1 MQGGRQ
7 PGLAAPADPGEVT
20 AAASD
25 EASDETIDAA
35 LAPLDALHAA
45 VLDGRLLPAIPPKP
59 RTPRVHHSPVSG
71 FPGLFA
77 LAHKSHLAGE
87 PVLAAEWA
95 DIRTGDALV
104 LAYRAYQAATLPP
117 YRISLDRAFNLVSY
131 IDGIW
136 LASAPTLSV
145 LTCPGCGC
153 EFIVAVGTVA
163 HPGAACPFCKLLER
177 FHLDHRIQASYP
189 ARPALDMTERQ
200 PGMLA
205 LFHKLS
211 PEAEGDS
218 PSE

>member
-1 MQGGRQ
+1 MPTRGDRHLRAMQLAKQLAALGARLKTIHLITGIPPRQVQSLFFPDAHTIPRGRAPDSAEWYHGANLILRTDACLIGARYRQ
-7 PGLAAPADPGEVT
+7 LRNQGLATGE
-20 AAASD
+20 
-25 EASDETIDAA
+25 
-35 LAPLDALHAA
+35 
-45 VLDGRLLPAIPPKP
+45 
-59 RTPRVHHSPVSG
+59 
-71 FPGLFA
+71 
-77 LAHKSHLAGE
+77 
-87 PVLAAEWA
+87 
-95 DIRTGDALV
+95 ALV
-104 LAYRAYQAATLPP
+104 FAYRAYQAATLPP

-136 LASAPTLSV
+136 LAKAPALSV

-153 EFIVAVGTVA
+153 EFIAAVGTVA
-163 HPGAACPFCKLLER
+163 HPGEPCPFCKLLER

-200 PGMLA
+200 LGMLA